1 MSIFEKGT
9 LASLVAL
16 GLASLS
22 LFQVVATDVEFFQ
35 KAWELMW
42 QNNKITVTTETS
54 PACAKSGSLTYS
66 LYSTVVPS
74 SNLMN

>member
-1 MSIFEKGT
+1 MITLYGILFIFEKGT

-22 LFQVVATDVEFFQ
+22 LFQVVATDVGFFQ

-54 PACAKSGSLTYS
+54 P
-66 LYSTVVPS
+66 VQ
-74 SNLMN
+74 NLGVFI